1 MIWIMIAIFFGL
13 IFLGVPIA
21 YSMAIASLFGILVF
35 DIPVMM
41 LIQKLHSGIDLF
53 PYLAIPFFILAGSLM
68 ETGGISFRL
77 VNLAKAMIGHVRGGL
92 GMVVVVSEILFSGI
106 SGSSIADASA
116 IGSVMLPAM
125 KRSGYSP
132 EHSVSI
138 ITAASGMGILIP
150 PCLVMIVLAS
160 IADQSVV
167 ALFFAGFLPGFL
179 MGLALMA
186 LIYYQARQGV
196 LPGGEEAF
204 NLKRLTATSSQAII
218 PMIMPVIIFG
228 GILGGV
234 ATATE
239 VAVLAVLYA
248 IIIALLIYK
257 EIKLSDLPK
266 LFTNMLLITGSVMF
280 LLGVSASFTYILATQ
295 QVPKMVS
302 QLILSFTQN
311 PYVFLVIT
319 NLLFIITAAL
329 LDGLPALLIFF
340 PIFYP
345 IAKQLGIHPLQF
357 SLLAVAS
364 NGIGLILP
372 PVGLLLIVV
381 CGIAKTSLSSVFRT
395 MIPYIA
401 ILALSLLVI
410 MFIPWIILVIPRL
423 LLPGF

>member
-1 MIWIMIAIFFGL
+1 
-13 IFLGVPIA
+13 
-21 YSMAIASLFGILVF
+21 
-35 DIPVMM
+35 
-41 LIQKLHSGIDLF
+41 
-53 PYLAIPFFILAGSLM
+53 
-68 ETGGISFRL
+68 
-77 VNLAKAMIGHVRGGL
+77 
-92 GMVVVVSEILFSGI
+92 MVVVVSEILFSGI

-179 MGLALMA
+179 MGLALMG

-319 NLLFIITAAL
+319 NLIFIITAAL

>member
-1 MIWIMIAIFFGL
+1 MIWIMITLFFGL

-21 YSMAIASLFGILVF
+21 FSMAIASLFGILVF

-53 PYLAIPFFILAGSLM
+53 PYLAIPFFVLAGSLM
-68 ETGGISFRL
+68 ETGGISLRL
-77 VNLAKAMIGHVRGGL
+77 VNLAKAMVGHVRGGL

-125 KRSGYSP
+125 KRSGYP
-132 EHSVSI
+132 TEHSVSI

-179 MGLALMA
+179 MGLALMG
-186 LIYYQARQGV
+186 LIYYQARQGL
-196 LPGGEEAF
+196 LPGGEENFSWRRFAG
-204 NLKRLTATSSQAII
+204 TSWQAII

-248 IIIALLIYK
+248 ILVAFIVYK
-257 EIKLSDLPK
+257 EIKFSELPK
-266 LFTNMLLITGSVMF
+266 IFTNMLLITGSVMF

-295 QVPKMVS
+295 QVPSMVS
-302 QLILSFTQN
+302 QLILSFTQS
-311 PYVFLVIT
+311 PYVFLLIT
-319 NLLFIITAAL
+319 NLIFIITAAL

-381 CGIAKTSLSSVFRT
+381 CGIAKISLSSVFRT
-395 MIPYIA
+395 MVPYIA
-401 ILALSLLVI
+401 ILVLSLLVI
-410 MFIPWIILVIPRL
+410 MFIPWIILVIPKL
-423 LLPGF
+423 LLPRF

>member
-41 LIQKLHSGIDLF
+41 LIQKLQSGIDLF

-77 VNLAKAMIGHVRGGL
+77 VNLAKAMVGHVRGGL

-179 MGLALMA
+179 MGLALMG

-204 NLKRLTATSSQAII
+204 NLKHLTATSSQAII

-295 QVPKMVS
+295 QVPQMVS

-319 NLLFIITAAL
+319 NLIFIITAAL

-381 CGIAKTSLSSVFRT
+381 CGIAKTSLSAVFRT
-395 MIPYIA
+395 MLPYIA
-401 ILALSLLVI
+401 ILILSLLVI
-410 MFIPWIILVIPRL
+410 MFVPWIILVIPKL
-423 LLPGF
+423 LLPRF